1 MRKTRLDKPDDSEE
15 SEEENE
21 GITTML
27 GTNEVGFTFIQEHLP
42 DLHDMTIRDV
52 KKAYFKLSQGVTPL
66 FCGSRVN
73 ERINKLDLKL
83 VAPIL

>member
-27 GTNEVGFTFIQEHLP
+27 GTNEVGFTFI
-42 DLHDMTIRDV
+42 
-52 KKAYFKLSQGVTPL
+52 
-66 FCGSRVN
+66 
-73 ERINKLDLKL
+73 
-83 VAPIL
+83 